1 MKHALVFLFAL
12 ALAACTAQQQNS
24 AQSSAQQ
31 AVSSAP
37 VVAKDAYLV
46 TAVSTKLATVDVDS
60 ASSVRV
66 AANHGVVTL
75 TGQAHN
81 SPERLRYQ
89 QAAAAVPGVTLVRNE
104 LTVSQFAG
112 LRSQAGDAKL
122 TAQVS
127 AAIAAQ
133 AGANVFHVTPSV
145 HNGTVTL
152 TGSVNQRSIKDT
164 IIRDVR
170 KIDGVRA
177 VIDHITIQP

>member
-1 MKHALVFLFAL
+1 MKHALAFLFAFT
-12 ALAACTAQQQNS
+12 LAACTAQQQNN
-24 AQSSAQQ
+24 AQTGAQQ
-31 AVSSAP
+31 VAGSAP

-46 TAVSTKLATVDVDS
+46 TAVSAKLATVDVDS
-60 ASSVRV
+60 ASSVHV
-66 AANHGVVTL
+66 AANGGIVTL
-75 TGQAHN
+75 TGQAHD

-89 QAAAAVPGVTLVRNE
+89 QAAASVAGVASVRNQ
-104 LTVSQFAG
+104 LTVSQFQG
-112 LRSQAGDAKL
+112 LRAQAGDAKL

-152 TGSVNQRSIKDT
+152 TGSVGERSIKET
-164 IIRDVR
+164 ILRDVR

>member
-1 MKHALVFLFAL
+1 MKHALAL
-12 ALAACTAQQQNS
+12 LSAISLAACTAQQQNN

-31 AVSSAP
+31 AASAAP

-46 TAVSTKLATVDVDS
+46 TAVSAKLATVDVDS

-75 TGQAHN
+75 TGQAHD
-81 SPERLRYQ
+81 SPERLRYE
-89 QAAAAVPGVTLVRNE
+89 QAAASVTGVGSVRNQ
-104 LTVSQFAG
+104 LTVAQFDG
-112 LRSQAGDAKL
+112 LRSQAADAKV

-152 TGSVNQRSIKDT
+152 NGSVSERSVKET
-164 IIRDVR
+164 ILRDVR

-177 VIDHITIQP
+177 VIDHIAIHP